1 MPNASAQLYRGPVTR
16 TSGYTLDSVSRLTWP
31 SHKCFPLAD
40 LLAKLAA
47 RRRRGARVVLTNGCF
62 DLLHL
67 GHVRY
72 LYEAAELGDL
82 LVVGLNSDASVRRL
96 KQPGRPLV
104 PQAQRAEVLGALAC
118 VDYVTIFDEPTAE
131 ALLAAV
137 RPDVYVKGGDYAA
150 QPPPEAA
157 AARALGAEVRY
168 LALVPGLST
177 TDLIRRIQAQP
188 RETGRPGLP

>member
-1 MPNASAQLYRGPVTR
+1 M
-16 TSGYTLDSVSRLTWP
+16 SRLTSP
-31 SHKCFPLAD
+31 RDKCLPLAE
-40 LLAKLAA
+40 LLVKLAA
-47 RRRRGARVVLTNGCF
+47 HRRRGARIVLTNGCF

-72 LYEAAELGDL
+72 LYEAAELGEL
-82 LVVGLNSDASVRRL
+82 LVVGLNSDASVGRL
-96 KQPGRPLV
+96 KQPGRPLL
-104 PQAQRAEVLGALAC
+104 PQAQRAEVLGGLAC
-118 VDYVTIFDEPTAE
+118 VDYVTLFDEPTAE

-157 AARALGAEVRY
+157 AAQALGAEVRY

-177 TDLIRRIQAQP
+177 SELIRRIQALPGAAEQP
-188 RETGRPGLP
+188 G